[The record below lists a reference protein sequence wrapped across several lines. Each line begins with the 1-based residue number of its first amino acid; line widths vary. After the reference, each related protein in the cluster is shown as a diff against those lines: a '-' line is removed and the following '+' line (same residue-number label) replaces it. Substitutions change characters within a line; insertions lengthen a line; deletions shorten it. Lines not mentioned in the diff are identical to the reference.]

1 MMNTSILNGI
11 VILLI
16 FQFIGESITTLFSL
30 IIPGPIVGMVLL
42 LLFLLILKRSFESL
56 DTAAVWLLRYLALL
70 VIPAAAG
77 IITQFDIISK
87 EFWPI
92 VLSLS
97 IGTFVSLAFS
107 MKIMD
112 VLITKQGKD
121 NEH

>member
-1 MMNTSILNGI
+1 MNTSILNGI
-11 VILLI
+11 VILFI

-42 LLFLLILKRSFESL
+42 LLFLLIIKRSFESL
-56 DTAAVWLLRYLALL
+56 DSAAVWLLRYLALL
-70 VIPAAAG
+70 VIPATAG